1 MAHENPIP
9 KMPVHILGLA
19 FTAALIWACYIIWQV
34 MPQFTGS
41 TILSEFRIVG
51 SMLAMFVLLSLT
63 QIIVKLA
70 KPLFGRRG

>member
-1 MAHENPIP
+1 MAHENPMP
-9 KMPVHILGLA
+9 KMPVHVLGLA

-34 MPQFTGS
+34 MPQFTGP

-51 SMLAMFVLLSLT
+51 AMLAMFVLLTLA

-70 KPLFGRRG
+70 KPWLEGRD

>member
-1 MAHENPIP
+1 MAHENPMP
-9 KMPVHILGLA
+9 KMPVHVLGLA

-34 MPQFTGS
+34 MPQFTGP

-51 SMLAMFVLLSLT
+51 AMLAMFVLLTLA

-70 KPLFGRRG
+70 KPWLEGRE

>member
-1 MAHENPIP
+1 MAHENPMP

-19 FTAALIWACYIIWQV
+19 FTAALIWACYIIWKV
-34 MPQFTGS
+34 MPQFTGP

-51 SMLAMFVLLSLT
+51 AMLAMFVLLSLA

-70 KPLFGRRG
+70 KPLLGERG

>member
-9 KMPVHILGLA
+9 KTPLHLLGLA
-19 FTAALIWACYIIWQV
+19 FAAALIWACYIIWQV
-34 MPQFTGS
+34 MPQFTGP

-51 SMLAMFVLLSLT
+51 AMLAMFVLLSLA

-70 KPLFGRRG
+70 KPLLARRG

>member
-1 MAHENPIP
+1 MAHENPMP

-34 MPQFTGS
+34 MPQFTGP

-51 SMLAMFVLLSLT
+51 AMLAMFVLLSLA

-70 KPLFGRRG
+70 KPLLGERG

>member
-1 MAHENPIP
+1 MAHENPMP

-19 FTAALIWACYIIWQV
+19 FTAALTWACYIIWQV
-34 MPQFTGS
+34 MPHFTGP

-51 SMLAMFVLLSLT
+51 SILAMFVLLSLT

-70 KPLFGRRG
+70 KPLFARRG

>member
-1 MAHENPIP
+1 MAHENPMP

-34 MPQFTGS
+34 MPHFTGP

-51 SMLAMFVLLSLT
+51 SMLAMFVLLSLA

-70 KPLFGRRG
+70 KPLLAWRG